1 MQSPSNAE
9 VFDLFTR
16 LAPIYEQLGGM
27 SETHE
32 GFGVGG
38 FYLLSSLVSGQASML
53 GFRDAF
59 VAVAIVFAVSVIP
72 ALLMDNR
79 RPDAIARVSA
89 KGSGIA
95 VAVSRMKNAR
105 DRRPDCPA
113 TPAVSFPSGPWR

>member
-16 LAPIYEQLGGM
+16 LAPIYEQVGGTP
-27 SETHE
+27 ETHD
-32 GFGVGG
+32 GFGVGA
-38 FYLLSSLVSGQASML
+38 FHLLLSLVNGQASML

-79 RPDAIARVSA
+79 RPDAIARPSA
-89 KGSGIA
+89 KGPGSLSL
-95 VAVSRMKNAR
+95 SR
-105 DRRPDCPA
+105 
-113 TPAVSFPSGPWR
+113 G